1 MQTNNISALID
12 EARRQLDRLTELAL
26 AIKNAGLAEPA
37 ADLIT
42 RETPAD
48 FANGVALLAGV
59 ATDPVNR
66 ADYDR
71 LVNQLGFTPTL
82 NAEAMLNYD
91 LRDAFAA
98 AIRAA

>member
-1 MQTNNISALID
+1 MQTNNSSALIH
-12 EARRQLDRLTELAL
+12 EARRQLDRLAELAL
-26 AIKNAGLAEPA
+26 AIKNAGLSEPA

-42 RETPAD
+42 RETPVD
-48 FANGVALLAGV
+48 FANGVAMLAGV
-59 ATDPVNR
+59 ADNPVDR

-71 LVNQLGFTPTL
+71 LVKQLGFTPTL
-82 NAEAMLNYD
+82 NAQAMVNYD